1 MTMTKRAKELV
12 KMLERLLKQEHLY
25 SDEQIK
31 EIKLQ
36 LKTVKEEIVR
46 LEEQT
51 SKGFKKVK

>member
-1 MTMTKRAKELV
+1 MMMTKRAKELV
-12 KMLERLLKQEHLY
+12 KTLERLLKQQHLY

-31 EIKLQ
+31 EIKSQ
-36 LKTVKEEIVR
+36 LRTVKEEITR

>member
-1 MTMTKRAKELV
+1 MTMIKRAKELV
-12 KMLERLLKQEHLY
+12 KTLERLLKQEHLY

-31 EIKLQ
+31 QIKSQ
-36 LKTVKEEIVR
+36 LRTVKEEITR